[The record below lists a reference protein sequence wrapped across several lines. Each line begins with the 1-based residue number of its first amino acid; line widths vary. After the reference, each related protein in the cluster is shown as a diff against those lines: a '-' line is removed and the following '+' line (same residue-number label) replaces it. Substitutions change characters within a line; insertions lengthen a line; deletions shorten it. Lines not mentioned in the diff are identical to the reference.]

1 MESALTAAE
10 HVRAGKEYTGDP
22 GTFDFDTQQTQ
33 ATTHDIDTEQF
44 AIDDED
50 FTRQV
55 SRELN
60 LPLNEAPADR
70 RVCRTDADAT
80 LLDQDRSIA
89 STLGTS
95 TSAFSDTIVW
105 PLAASLPSS
114 RTKKTTSAPLNLTDD
129 TNEHLNSRGNL
140 LSER

>member
-1 MESALTAAE
+1 MTAAE
-10 HVRAGKEYTGDP
+10 YVRAGKEYTGDP

-33 ATTHDIDTEQF
+33 AMTHYIDTDNF
-44 AIDDED
+44 SIDDED

-60 LPLNEAPADR
+60 LPLDEASANR
-70 RVCRTDADAT
+70 QVCQTGAAAT
-80 LLDQDRSIA
+80 SLDQDRSIA
-89 STLGTS
+89 STLDTS

-105 PLAASLPSS
+105 LLAASLPWS
-114 RTKKTTSAPLNLTDD
+114 RTKKTTSAPLNLIDD

-140 LSER
+140 LSEH